1 MKFKPFTKTFDFHEE
16 SLIDSFPV
24 YLAVP
29 VAHWVEKY
37 LEERDWLR
45 NEYLSTEF
53 VDNLRIHLRSS
64 FSEEWREFIVAVLE
78 DEELTAN
85 LLALLI
91 QNCLNPGLA
100 EELENILKI
109 GGSTYKVEIT
119 ATKLDQ
125 HHTSYSYEFV
135 HRVPQVV
142 QDTASDA
149 LASNQ
154 ILKEAWNACYRHNPD
169 YSEVVRKCCDLLE
182 HLLRDT
188 YEPKNKTPQLGMLLK
203 GLQAKPSKLSF
214 KGDTLLSN
222 KDTLINLVQ
231 KATTVRGGHTA
242 GTGRSATADEAEFIL
257 HSTILIWNM
266 HQG

>member
-1 MKFKPFTKTFDFHEE
+1 MKFKPFTKTFDFHES
-16 SLIDSFPV
+16 SLIDDFPE
-24 YLAVP
+24 YLAIP

-37 LEERDWLR
+37 LHEREWMHRGQLD
-45 NEYLSTEF
+45 SDF

-64 FSEEWREFIVAVLE
+64 FSQDWREFILAVL
-78 DEELTAN
+78 DDSELTAN

-91 QNCLNPGLA
+91 QNCSNPSLA

-109 GGSTYKVEIT
+109 GGSAYKVEIT
-119 ATKLDQ
+119 VTKLNQ
-125 HHTSYSYEFV
+125 YHTSYDYEFV
-135 HRVPQVV
+135 HRVPQIV
-142 QDTASDA
+142 QDTANNALTSNKILRDA
-149 LASNQ
+149 
-154 ILKEAWNACYRHNPD
+154 WDACYQHKPD

-203 GLQAKPSKLSF
+203 NLQATPSKLSF
-214 KGDTLLSN
+214 RGDTLLDN
-222 KDTLINLVQ
+222 KATLITLVE

-242 GTGRSATADEAEFIL
+242 GTGRLPTGDEAEFIL

-266 HQG
+266 HQK